1 VGVSPTLDIV
11 QAKTTIYI
19 RKEMSQRNEVLQF
32 FLGILFLFGM
42 HIISAIAIFLLGY
55 IISPIFGNYTFLGV
69 WIYAAYGFFLIQ
81 LLYVIPVTLWLRRQ
95 QRIGM
100 MKGMIVGA
108 VITALLNGSCFLL
121 LNR

>member
-1 VGVSPTLDIV
+1 
-11 QAKTTIYI
+11 
-19 RKEMSQRNEVLQF
+19 MSQRNEVLQF

-42 HIISAIAIFLLGY
+42 HIISAIAIFLLGFV
-55 IISPIFGNYTFLGV
+55 ISPIFGNYRFLAV
-69 WIYAAYGFFLIQ
+69 WIYGAYGFFLIQ
-81 LLYVIPVTLWLRRQ
+81 LLYVIPATLWLRRQ